1 MGLNI
6 LIVASEC
13 VPFAKTG
20 GLADVVGILPK
31 FLKKAGHDVRVVM
44 PRYYKIDRGALKKLE
59 DAMPLGVP
67 MGIMG
72 EQWCGVYEGVLP
84 ASDIP
89 IYFIDFEAYYGRDT
103 LYNDVYGRGYLDN
116 DNRFV
121 FLSRAA
127 MQLAKALD
135 FKPDVLHANDW
146 HTAAIPVF
154 LNTLYKNDPFFED
167 AASVL
172 TIHNIQYQG
181 QFYEGLMD
189 VLGIGWRHFNY
200 LELEHKGRVNLLK
213 GGVYHANMVNTV
225 SVGYRNETM
234 THRYGYGLEGVMRD
248 RAAFYVGILNGMD
261 YDEWNPSEDKYLV
274 ANYDADDMD
283 GKAACKA
290 DVQALMGLPVKPDVP
305 LYGVVSRLVDQKGV
319 HMLAEAFEWIM
330 GLELQFAMLG
340 EGDAWTHSFFK
351 SMAAK
356 YPEKFAVRIGYDNA
370 LAHKIEAGADF
381 FVMPSIFEPC
391 GLNQMYSLRYGT
403 PPIVRATGGLDDTV
417 ENFDEKHKSG
427 CGFKFYDSSASALYN
442 TLGWANYTYYDN
454 KEGLEAIR
462 QNGMKLRFT
471 WEESAKKYEELYE
484 KAIELKRGAKK
495 YEEEEDQG
503 A

>member
-44 PRYYKIDRGALKKLE
+44 PRYYRIDKTKLKPLS

-67 MGIMG
+67 MGVIG

-84 ASDIP
+84 NSDVP
-89 IYFIDFEAYYGRDT
+89 IYFLEHELYYGRDAI
-103 LYNDVYGRGYLDN
+103 YNNAEGEGFLDN

-127 MQLAKALD
+127 LQLTKALD
-135 FKPDVLHANDW
+135 FRPDIVHANDW

-154 LNTLYKNDPFFED
+154 MNTIYKHDVFF
-167 AASVL
+167 AKTASVL
-172 TIHNIQYQG
+172 TIHNMQYQG

-189 VLGIGWRHFNY
+189 VLAVGWEHFNF
-200 LELEHKGRVNLLK
+200 LELEQDDCVNLLK
-213 GGVYHANMVNTV
+213 GGIYHANLVNTV
-225 SVGYRNETM
+225 SDGYKNEIM
-234 THRYGYGLEGVMRD
+234 TSEYGYGLEGVMQD
-248 RAAFYVGILNGMD
+248 RAAFVRGILNGMD
-261 YDEWNPSEDKYLV
+261 YEEWNPKTDKYLV
-274 ANYDADDMD
+274 KNYDMGNMD
-283 GKAACKA
+283 GKDDCKA
-290 DVQALMGLPVKPDVP
+290 DVQKLMGLSVNPNVP
-305 LYGVVSRLVDQKGV
+305 LFGIVSRLVEQKGV
-319 HMLAEAFEWIM
+319 HLLSDAFEWIM
-330 GLELQFAMLG
+330 GLDIQMVMLG
-340 EGDAWTHSFFK
+340 EGDAQAHEFFR

-356 YPEKFAVRIGYDNA
+356 YPKKFAVRIGYDNA

-403 PPIVRATGGLDDTV
+403 LPIVRATGGLDDTV
-417 ENFDEKHKSG
+417 ENFDERRKTG
-427 CGFKFYDSSASALYN
+427 NGFKFSDAKAWALYN
-442 TLGWANYTYYDN
+442 TIGWATYTYYNN
-454 KEGLEAIR
+454 KDAMENLQKNA
-462 QNGMKLRFT
+462 MSKRFT
-471 WEESAKKYEELYE
+471 WEESAKKYEEMYSD
-484 KAIELKRGAKK
+484 AIKLKRG
-495 YEEEEDQG
+495 
-503 A
+503 

>member
-44 PRYYKIDRGALKKLE
+44 PRYYRIDKTKLKPLS

-67 MGIMG
+67 MGVIG

-84 ASDIP
+84 NSDVP
-89 IYFIDFEAYYGRDT
+89 IYFLEHELYYGRDAI
-103 LYNDVYGRGYLDN
+103 YNNADGEGFLDN

-127 MQLAKALD
+127 LQLTKALD
-135 FKPDVLHANDW
+135 FRPDIVHANDW

-154 LNTLYKNDPFFED
+154 MNTIYKHDVFF
-167 AASVL
+167 AKTASVL
-172 TIHNIQYQG
+172 TIHNMQYQG

-189 VLGIGWRHFNY
+189 VLAVGWEHFNF
-200 LELEHKGRVNLLK
+200 LELEQDDCVNLLK
-213 GGVYHANMVNTV
+213 GGIYHANLVNTV
-225 SVGYRNETM
+225 SDGYKNEIM
-234 THRYGYGLEGVMRD
+234 TSEYGYGLEGVMQD
-248 RAAFYVGILNGMD
+248 RAAFVRGILNGMD
-261 YDEWNPSEDKYLV
+261 YEEWNPKTDKYLV
-274 ANYDADDMD
+274 KNYDMGNMD
-283 GKAACKA
+283 GKDDCKA
-290 DVQALMGLPVKPDVP
+290 DVQKLMGLSVNPNVP
-305 LYGVVSRLVDQKGV
+305 LFGIVSRLVEQKGV
-319 HMLAEAFEWIM
+319 HLLSDAFEWIM
-330 GLELQFAMLG
+330 GLDIQMVMLG
-340 EGDAWTHSFFK
+340 EGDAQAHEFFR

-356 YPEKFAVRIGYDNA
+356 YPKKFAVRIGYDNA

-403 PPIVRATGGLDDTV
+403 LPIVRATGGLEDTV
-417 ENFDEKHKSG
+417 ENFDERRKTG
-427 CGFKFYDSSASALYN
+427 NGFKFSDAKAWALYN
-442 TLGWANYTYYDN
+442 TIGWATYTYYNN
-454 KEGLEAIR
+454 KDAMENLQKNA
-462 QNGMKLRFT
+462 MCKRFT
-471 WEESAKKYEELYE
+471 WEESAKKYEEMYSD
-484 KAIELKRGAKK
+484 AIKLKRG
-495 YEEEEDQG
+495 
-503 A
+503 

>member
-44 PRYYKIDRGALKKLE
+44 PRYYRIDKTKLKPLS

-67 MGIMG
+67 MGVIG

-84 ASDIP
+84 NSDVP
-89 IYFIDFEAYYGRDT
+89 IYFLEHELYYGRDAI
-103 LYNDVYGRGYLDN
+103 YNNAEGEGFLDN

-127 MQLAKALD
+127 LQLTKALD
-135 FKPDVLHANDW
+135 FRPDIVHANDW

-154 LNTLYKNDPFFED
+154 MNTIYKHDVFF
-167 AASVL
+167 AKTASVL
-172 TIHNIQYQG
+172 TIHNMQYQG

-189 VLGIGWRHFNY
+189 VLAVGWEHFNF
-200 LELEHKGRVNLLK
+200 LELEQDDCVNLLK
-213 GGVYHANMVNTV
+213 GGIYHANLVNTV
-225 SVGYRNETM
+225 SDGYKNEIM
-234 THRYGYGLEGVMRD
+234 TSEYGYGLEGVMQD
-248 RAAFYVGILNGMD
+248 RAAFVRGILNGMD
-261 YDEWNPSEDKYLV
+261 YEEWNPKTDKYLV
-274 ANYDADDMD
+274 KNYDMGNMD
-283 GKAACKA
+283 GKDDCKA
-290 DVQALMGLPVKPDVP
+290 DVQKLMGLSVNPSVP
-305 LYGVVSRLVDQKGV
+305 LFGIVSRLVEQKGV
-319 HMLAEAFEWIM
+319 HLLSDAFEWIM
-330 GLELQFAMLG
+330 GLDIQMVMLG
-340 EGDAWTHSFFK
+340 EGDAQAHEFFR

-356 YPEKFAVRIGYDNA
+356 YPKKFAVRIGYDNA

-403 PPIVRATGGLDDTV
+403 LPIVRATGGLDDTV
-417 ENFDEKHKSG
+417 ENFDERRKTG
-427 CGFKFYDSSASALYN
+427 NGFKFSDAKAWALYN
-442 TLGWANYTYYDN
+442 TIGWATYTYYNN
-454 KEGLEAIR
+454 KDAMENLQKNA
-462 QNGMKLRFT
+462 MSKRFT
-471 WEESAKKYEELYE
+471 WEESAKKYEEMYLD
-484 KAIELKRGAKK
+484 AIKLKRG
-495 YEEEEDQG
+495 
-503 A
+503 